1 MFNRGYQNLE
11 EMKVLF
17 DMTEE
22 LKNFAAKYNYAIND
36 PDLIRRYRMLEDG
49 KRDVATKISV
59 AEKNAHI
66 NDARGFKQNGV
77 DPEIISKVTGLSL
90 AEIEKL

>member
-1 MFNRGYQNLE
+1 MFNRGYQNSE

-17 DMTEE
+17 DITEE

-77 DPEIISKVTGLSL
+77 DPEVISSVTGLSL
-90 AEIEKL
+90 DEIAKL